1 MWQNFHLS
9 YWLAKTNGSICKFL
23 VTKFIIEDWIL
34 IHCCFI
40 LHWMICAWNVV
51 IVSNSSIFV
60 EFNASSSFTHFGIYV
75 CVFLFVCFN
84 QWCSKQVDFIS
95 KAFHKLLNNI
105 PLITTHIFHMY
116 IILAY
121 ATNTLIHILSF
132 KTLWGN
138 EELLAHS
145 FSTIIY

>member
-1 MWQNFHLS
+1 
-9 YWLAKTNGSICKFL
+9 
-23 VTKFIIEDWIL
+23 
-34 IHCCFI
+34 
-40 LHWMICAWNVV
+40 
-51 IVSNSSIFV
+51 
-60 EFNASSSFTHFGIYV
+60 
-75 CVFLFVCFN
+75 
-84 QWCSKQVDFIS
+84 
-95 KAFHKLLNNI
+95 
-105 PLITTHIFHMY
+105 MY